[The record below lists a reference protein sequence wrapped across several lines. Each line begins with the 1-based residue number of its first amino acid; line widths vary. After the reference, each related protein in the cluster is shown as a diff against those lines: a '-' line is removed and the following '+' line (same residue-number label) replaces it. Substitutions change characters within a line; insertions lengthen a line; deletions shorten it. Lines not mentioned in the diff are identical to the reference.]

1 MQQTTGTTYFKDT
14 RPHYKLLDGLRGVA
28 ALMVVWYHVFEGFGF
43 AGAVNGVSDGSITT
57 FNHGYL
63 AVDFFFMLSGFV
75 ISYAYDGRWGSGRGC
90 SGSGTSG
97 CCSPAGSLTLAGFI
111 RRRLI
116 RLHPM
121 VIMGAIIGAISFCI
135 AGGTNWIGEAIS
147 WQNIALALVLGM
159 LLIPAWPG
167 ARFDVR
173 GNGEMYPLNGPSWSL
188 FFEYIG
194 NILYALLI
202 RKLSTKW
209 LKCLTATL
217 GVCFAIFAITN
228 TSGYGSIGVG
238 WTLDCTNFFG
248 GLVRMLFPF
257 TLGMLI
263 RRTLFS
269 QTEVHSASDRG
280 TIAPKYALVP
290 KHAFILCTVVLFTV
304 FSVPFL
310 GAGEHFSINGIYET
324 LCIAV
329 IFPAI
334 TILAARSENAHSSTV
349 GATAKFLGG
358 LSYPLYIVH
367 YPVMYLFYKWL
378 IETGHYTLGSCWPA
392 VVIVLG
398 TSIAL
403 ATLCLKLYDEPLRKR
418 LAQKKGLNVSHG

>member
-1 MQQTTGTTYFKDT
+1 
-14 RPHYKLLDGLRGVA
+14 
-28 ALMVVWYHVFEGFGF
+28 MV
-43 AGAVNGVSDGSITT
+43 
-57 FNHGYL
+57 
-63 AVDFFFMLSGFV
+63 M
-75 ISYAYDGRWGSGRGC
+75 
-90 SGSGTSG
+90 
-97 CCSPAGSLTLAGFI
+97 
-111 RRRLI
+111 
-116 RLHPM
+116 
-121 VIMGAIIGAISFCI
+121 MGAIIGAISFCI
-135 AGGTNWIGEAIS
+135 GGCTNWAGEAIS

-263 RRTLFS
+263 RRTVFS

-280 TIAPKYALVP
+280 TLAPKYALAP
-290 KHAFILCTVVLFTV
+290 KHTFILCTVVLFTV

-310 GAGEHFSINGIYET
+310 GAGEHFSLNGIYET
-324 LCIAV
+324 LCIAA

-334 TILAARSENAHSSTV
+334 TILAARSENAHSSTGSSTSKSTGNSTV
-349 GATAKFLGG
+349 GAMAKFLGE

-367 YPVMYLFYKWL
+367 YPVMYLFYRWL
-378 IETGHYTLGSCWPA
+378 IETGHYTLDTCWPA

-418 LAQKKGLNVSHG
+418 LAQKRNLNVSHG

>member
-1 MQQTTGTTYFKDT
+1 MQQTTDTTYFKDT

-75 ISYAYDGRWGSGRGC
+75 ISYAYDGRWGSTPATAGR
-90 SGSGTSG
+90 
-97 CCSPAGSLTLAGFI
+97 LTLAGFF

-121 VIMGAIIGAISFCI
+121 VMMGAFIGAISFCT
-135 AGGTNWIGEAIS
+135 GGCTNWIGEAIS

-159 LLIPAWPG
+159 LLIPVWPG

-280 TIAPKYALVP
+280 ALAPKYALVP
-290 KHAFILCTVVLFTV
+290 KHAFILCAVVLFTV

-310 GAGEHFSINGIYET
+310 GAGEHFSLNGIYET

-349 GATAKFLGG
+349 GAMAKFLGG

-392 VVIVLG
+392 VVIVLA